1 MSIPMPHIDPKV
13 AGCIVQNFPALQVC
27 ANSLMSS
34 DPKSTDN
41 KCLDALDGISPADMK
56 TQTQKAIE
64 CIRTAGI
71 SDQVASAQVIEY
83 HKKIQGALD
92 QYAAYNA
99 QMGKFLGHASGLY
112 KAAAEAANEEYKLTG
127 ANRIDASD
135 VVSKYNAAITAVC
148 AGAGTAGMS
157 TLVKIALVVMAAI
170 ILFFVVR
177 MAL

>member
-1 MSIPMPHIDPKV
+1 MSSPSSYIDPRV
-13 AGCIVQNFPALQVC
+13 AACIAQNFSALEVC
-27 ANSLMSS
+27 ANSLMKS

-41 KCLDALDGISPADMK
+41 KCLDALDSISPADMK
-56 TQTQKAIE
+56 TQTQNAIK
-64 CIRTAGI
+64 CIRSAKI
-71 SDQVASAQVIEY
+71 PDAQASAQLIKY
-83 HKKIQGALD
+83 HKQIQSALD

-99 QMGKFLGHASGLY
+99 QMGKFLGHAGGLY

-127 ANRIDASD
+127 ADRIDASD